1 MELEEPAPALEL
13 PLERPLFSP
22 PSRPRMADASVLE
35 ASEEVPAEA
44 LFNQTF
50 IDKEQL
56 RENVRHALRTR
67 EEVSLA
73 ELVREH
79 PLQHGLAELVAYLSL
94 AAEDRRTAVEEA
106 QPQTLFWTD
115 ARGCVRRA
123 VLPLVRFHR

>member
-22 PSRPRMADASVLE
+22 PSRPRMADATVLE
-35 ASEEVPAEA
+35 ATEEVPAEA
-44 LFNQTF
+44 LFNQAF
-50 IDKEQL
+50 IDKAQL
-56 RENVRHALRTR
+56 RENVRHALRNR

-73 ELVREH
+73 ELVQEH

-106 QPQTLFWTD
+106 QPETLFWTD
-115 ARGCVRRA
+115 ARGCLRRA